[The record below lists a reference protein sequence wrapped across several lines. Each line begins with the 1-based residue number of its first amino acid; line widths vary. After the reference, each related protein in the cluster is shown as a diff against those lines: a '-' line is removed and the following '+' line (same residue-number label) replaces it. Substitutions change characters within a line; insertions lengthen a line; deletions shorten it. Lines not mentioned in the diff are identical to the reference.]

1 VVSNLMVSFTSGMLD
16 GGLLR
21 RREQEPWLGEY
32 TRGMA
37 FELYSH
43 PLPPSFQG
51 LSFSEVRTLARMRA
65 WIALRC
71 LRRSLSVGYL
81 GVITELY
88 TCGRLCWISIIRLWS

>member
-1 VVSNLMVSFTSGMLD
+1 MVSNLMVSFTSGMLD

-43 PLPPSFQG
+43 PLPSSFQG
-51 LSFSEVRTLARMRA
+51 LSFSEVC
-65 WIALRC
+65 ALRC
-71 LRRSLSVGYL
+71 AFS
-81 GVITELY
+81 E
-88 TCGRLCWISIIRLWS
+88 GR